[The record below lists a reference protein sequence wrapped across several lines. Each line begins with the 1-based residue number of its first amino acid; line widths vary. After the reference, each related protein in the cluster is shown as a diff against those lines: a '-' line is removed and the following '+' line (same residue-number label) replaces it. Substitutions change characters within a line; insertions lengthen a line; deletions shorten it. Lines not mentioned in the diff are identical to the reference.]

1 MRIAI
6 PIVCLA
12 ATSVVASPM
21 SPPLSRRQ
29 DAGVGAGVASVG
41 ACPMNCW
48 NEAAVVA
55 GCDPNT
61 DDDCL
66 CGPFFGAVTSCT
78 AGACSIGE
86 NLAAL
91 DFLNGPCE

>member
-1 MRIAI
+1 MTRW
-6 PIVCLA
+6 VTNNDL
-12 ATSVVASPM
+12 
-21 SPPLSRRQ
+21 Q
-29 DAGVGAGVASVG
+29 
-41 ACPMNCW
+41 MNCW

-86 NLAAL
+86 NLGTSISFVSAMTTY
-91 DFLNGPCE
+91 